1 MGIPMKH
8 LVSFVAAVLALSAP
22 GVAGAAPQ
30 DDLSEGWSLKKD
42 GRLDEAA
49 AAFERARAAGA
60 SPQLI
65 EMELGYLSALR
76 GDAKAARVHF
86 THAMGG
92 DDAELARRA
101 QAEIAALAQP
111 AEPAPAPP
119 PPTEPPPPP
128 PPPATSALDE
138 GYRAKAK
145 GDLAAARTAF
155 ERARANPTQA
165 QIASMELGYLA
176 ASAGDPDTAR
186 ARFDEAAIGAN
197 ADLGAQAR
205 RERNT
210 LPRHVFGDA
219 YFDAYGWDRRAGATT
234 SDPIVVPTLRM
245 RAFLRPVLSI
255 PVDAYAAAQVVRD
268 TASRGFVG
276 LALPKVYADNFAT
289 FGAGLRAKLWRR
301 LELFAQ
307 IGPAINLLD
316 DGRDRTALDVRGGAL
331 MYAETRDCG
340 PPPEHGVRARF
351 LPCGEVYAEGIYASR
366 FNNDVMA
373 YARPRAAAGYLVMG
387 PVLWQIV
394 AEGRAGKDLNND
406 YWNNFA
412 DAGIGPRW
420 RLLAP
425 FRFDL
430 LFTASAGAYFG
441 LANRDPAP
449 SRLTY
454 GDLRVLA
461 STYLEL

>member
-1 MGIPMKH
+1 MKP
-8 LVSFVAAVLALSAP
+8 LVSFVIAVLALSATRL
-22 GVAGAAPQ
+22 AGATPE
-30 DDLSEGWSLKKD
+30 DEMSEGWALKKD

-60 SPQLI
+60 SPHVI
-65 EMELGYLSALR
+65 EMELGYLAALR
-76 GDAKAARVHF
+76 GDAKTARLHF
-86 THAMGG
+86 THVLGG

-101 QAEIAALAQP
+101 EAEIAALAPP
-111 AEPAPAPP
+111 AEPPAPPPPPSEPAPAAAPAPAPP
-119 PPTEPPPPP
+119 
-128 PPPATSALDE
+128 ASSALGE

-145 GDLAAARTAF
+145 GDLAGARSAF
-155 ERARANPTQA
+155 ERARANPTEA
-165 QIASMELGYLA
+165 QLASMELGYLA
-176 ASAGDPDTAR
+176 ASEGDPDTAR
-186 ARFDEAAIGAN
+186 ARFDEAAVGSN

-205 RERNT
+205 RERKT

-234 SDPIVVPTLRM
+234 SEPIVVPTLKL
-245 RAFLRPVLSI
+245 RAFFRPVLSV
-255 PVDAYAAAQVVRD
+255 PVDAYLAAQVVRD
-268 TASRGFVG
+268 TASRGYVG
-276 LALPKVYADNFAT
+276 LALPKIYADNFAT

-301 LELFAQ
+301 VELFAQ
-307 IGPAINLLD
+307 AGPAVNLLN

-351 LPCGEVYAEGIYASR
+351 LPCAEVYAEGVYASR
-366 FNNDVMA
+366 FDNDVMA

-430 LFTASAGAYFG
+430 LFTASGGAYFG